1 MRTIQRKSI
10 KVSKSRAKE
19 ELKMNYGGVS
29 YKPDEDVI
37 KLRELKLKNKQKE
50 VVYISRIGEIKYA
63 SYNEDDVFR
72 VDAKYQQKE
81 METHIDK
88 TFQQYI
94 LKQEMKERTEE
105 ERNIAREIS
114 KNSTSIEEE
123 INKLKEANIPLSPQ
137 YIYSYFTDNPIYKF
151 TPDMFEFREKETNRL
166 LKYKNK

>member
-1 MRTIQRKSI
+1 MQELEKISKE
-10 KVSKSRAKE
+10 KVKQ
-19 ELKMNYGGVS
+19 LYGGVP

-50 VVYISRIGEIKYA
+50 VVYIDRIGTEKCARITFYGDEFF
-63 SYNEDDVFR
+63 Y

-81 METHIDK
+81 MENHIDK
-88 TFQQYI
+88 TFQKYI

-123 INKLKEANIPLSPQ
+123 INKLKEANIPLLPQ